1 MANGTDDFDENRLP
15 EVKRFFAPIAEDLED
30 FGTRHNLKLEK
41 YPRFKAVW
49 NFLFRHPE
57 AGSGSI
63 QVLFSD
69 PEHVLIV
76 GHRSV
81 SDREF

>member
-49 NFLFRHPE
+49 IFNFDIPKPEVARFRF
-57 AGSGSI
+57 SLVI
-63 QVLFSD
+63 QNTC
-69 PEHVLIV
+69 
-76 GHRSV
+76 
-81 SDREF
+81 